1 MRGTAFPGA
10 VCLLRE
16 QRLGLPWLCC
26 VLCCLSCS
34 LHVITA
40 VLSTQDS
47 RSPFYSFPLH
57 QGLTHNSLKV
67 LYFLLKPCLF
77 PLSIE
82 YRILLCPPTALQ
94 LNPLLLSSDVLTFSV
109 FVLTAVTFCEHVIVL
124 FFLVLVPGPQHG
136 SGCHGP
142 LGSSG
147 PTPVLK
153 QGHIEVGFEDP

>member
-1 MRGTAFPGA
+1 M
-10 VCLLRE
+10 
-16 QRLGLPWLCC
+16 
-26 VLCCLSCS
+26 
-34 LHVITA
+34 
-40 VLSTQDS
+40 
-47 RSPFYSFPLH
+47 
-57 QGLTHNSLKV
+57 
-67 LYFLLKPCLF
+67 
-77 PLSIE
+77 SIE

-136 SGCHGP
+136 SGWHGP